1 MRKLL
6 MNEKSFALGFNQ
18 GQRYFIEMIRNA
30 IKTPGIDINRVLD
43 IMEKVFIADMDNI
56 IETHTVNDDE
66 FS

>member
-1 MRKLL
+1 